1 MQSWKPQERKDMV
14 VLIDTNVIIDFL
26 VARELFY
33 ESLGRNK
40 KIWFNI
46 SNK

>member
-26 VARELFY
+26 VAREPFY
-33 ESLGRNK
+33 ESPGRNK
-40 KIWFNI
+40 KI
-46 SNK
+46 